1 MFHNKKEGVARIGFG
16 LESGDMCSTV
26 YRWYQFDKYMIF
38 VANPNLG
45 IL

>member
-1 MFHNKKEGVARIGFG
+1 MFQNKNEGVAFWGFG

-26 YRWYQFDKYMIF
+26 YRRYQFDKYMFF
-38 VANPNLG
+38 VANLNLG